1 MTGQYVGETNKKVEE
16 WVDKANAGVL
26 FIDELYELG
35 KGQFGDEACSTLVAA
50 MTNHNGVKEKEGSMY
65 YWQLS

>member
-1 MTGQYVGETNKKVEE
+1 MTGQYVGETNKKVEK

-65 YWQLS
+65 Y